1 MNRKIIIKADDF
13 DKEIR
18 YFLTEIGADMP
29 IDWNIEALDWVR
41 NAVIKAFKKMSV
53 TLEIDVRLQPPIYM
67 KGLGAQDI
75 TEKIPVRLK

>member
-18 YFLTEIGADMP
+18 SFLREIGADMP
-29 IDWNIEALDWVR
+29 IDWNIDALNYVR
-41 NAVIKAFKKMSV
+41 NAAIEAFEQMGV
-53 TLEIDVRLQPPIYM
+53 TLEIDVRLQPSIYR
-67 KGLGAQDI
+67 KGLSAQGI